1 MGLYLPWAGVAGPYV
16 STCLWLW
23 LGVLDALQG
32 VGLGMI
38 LLQTLSRLHVCATLA
53 AAQLIG
59 SVVVMVAR
67 ATSPSKVGPGNVFPN
82 PAIWNPS
89 TGENNPFVHWEFW
102 IALAC
107 QIVIVFGYFFFF
119 RKEQLV
125 RSSCDVTCVVG
136 IVADQAE
143 QAIVWQRNRKGIM
156 KGMMYG
162 N

>member
-1 MGLYLPWAGVAGPYV
+1 
-16 STCLWLW
+16 
-23 LGVLDALQG
+23 
-32 VGLGMI
+32 MI

-59 SVVVMVAR
+59 SCVVMIAR

-102 IALAC
+102 LALAC

-125 RSSCDVTCVVG
+125 RKILVG
-136 IVADQAE
+136 YSIRRVKADQAE
-143 QAIVWQRNRKGIM
+143 QALVRHMRDEKKGRRRLGRGGRLRRVDLES
-156 KGMMYG
+156 KVEERRDAEG
-162 N
+162 NDSK